1 MQIEKRFTDNWLQ
14 PTGPYLMIIPYLI
27 LAGKPEILLSF
38 LLIQLLQNGDLSAAK
53 DQRHHS
59 FINPCVKHAVL
70 AWAYSLDI
78 FDVSSTTRLPQTIP
92 LRCLVS
98 S

>member
-1 MQIEKRFTDNWLQ
+1 
-14 PTGPYLMIIPYLI
+14 MIIPYLI
-27 LAGKPEILLSF
+27 LAGKPEILASF

-70 AWAYSLDI
+70 A
-78 FDVSSTTRLPQTIP
+78 
-92 LRCLVS
+92 
-98 S
+98 